1 MNTDLDKGKAYKYK
15 DGTKYMIFG
24 TIDDI
29 YNYVF
34 IANLSSNTVVRML
47 PETALRFIS
56 RLKLEPIEL
65 DIKEK

>member
-1 MNTDLDKGKAYKYK
+1 MNADLDKGKVYKDK

-56 RLKLEPIEL
+56 KLKLEPIEL

>member
-1 MNTDLDKGKAYKYK
+1 MNADLDKGKAYKYK

-24 TIDDI
+24 PIDDI

-47 PETALRFIS
+47 PETALQFIS

>member
-1 MNTDLDKGKAYKYK
+1 MNADLDKGKAYKYK

-34 IANLSSNTVVRML
+34 IANLSSNTVIRML

>member
-1 MNTDLDKGKAYKYK
+1 MNADLDKGKAYKYK

-56 RLKLEPIEL
+56 KLKLEPIEL

>member
-1 MNTDLDKGKAYKYK
+1 MNADLDK
-15 DGTKYMIFG
+15 GTKYMIFG

>member
-1 MNTDLDKGKAYKYK
+1 MNADLDKGKAYKYR

-56 RLKLEPIEL
+56 KLKLEPIEL

>member
-1 MNTDLDKGKAYKYK
+1 MNADLDKGKAYKYK

>member
-1 MNTDLDKGKAYKYK
+1 MNANLDKGKAYKYR

-56 RLKLEPIEL
+56 KLKLEPIEL

>member
-1 MNTDLDKGKAYKYK
+1 MNVDLDKGKAYKYK

>member
-1 MNTDLDKGKAYKYK
+1 MNADLDKGKAYKYK

-56 RLKLEPIEL
+56 RLKLKPIEL

>member
-56 RLKLEPIEL
+56 KLKLEPIEL

>member
-1 MNTDLDKGKAYKYK
+1 MNADLDKGKAYKYK

-56 RLKLEPIEL
+56 RLKPIEL

>member
-1 MNTDLDKGKAYKYK
+1 MNADLDKGKVYKDK

-56 RLKLEPIEL
+56 KLEPIEL